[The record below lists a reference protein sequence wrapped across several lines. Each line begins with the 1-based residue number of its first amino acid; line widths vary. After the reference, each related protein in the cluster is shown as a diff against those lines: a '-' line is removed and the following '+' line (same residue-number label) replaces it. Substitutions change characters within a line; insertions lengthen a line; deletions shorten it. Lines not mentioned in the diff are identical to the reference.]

1 MRADRFLITVKD
13 TEEKISTVV
22 PILDELAG
30 EGLVM
35 FSDVNVIKYT
45 QRDAGTEGLV
55 WGPCC
60 NFAVARR
67 TNMNLHEEIATV
79 AYELFES
86 RGCIP
91 VRDLDDWLDAERIV
105 LARHAGQEI
114 EEPEEED
121 SPAETAEEKKT
132 KAFEAS
138 YAEDSQEAA

>member
-1 MRADRFLITVKD
+1 
-13 TEEKISTVV
+13 VV
-22 PILDELAG
+22 ILYEFVG
-30 EGLVM
+30 EGIVL

-45 QRDAGTEGLV
+45 QRDVGTEGLV
-55 WGPCC
+55 CC

-105 LARHAGQEI
+105 LAKHAGQEI

-121 SPAETAEEKKT
+121 GPAETAEEKKT
-132 KAFEAS
+132 KAFEAP
-138 YAEDSQEAA
+138 YAEESQEAA